1 MQAFVGDSVIVV
13 RLPSNDA
20 QGMHGKFVA
29 IGKIPDDM
37 YAPIKA
43 HNRLARSL
51 MEEGIALIEKP
62 EVLEWLPQAL
72 NMDLIGGI
80 AINKGCYTGQ
90 EIISKTENLGKV
102 KRRMFLG
109 VARGVKDLDEG
120 TEVFMENE
128 PMGRVIQ
135 SDGEH
140 FLFVLTYE
148 YMDSQ
153 LYVKDVPVETLP
165 LPYEVTVP
173 ASVI

>member
-1 MQAFVGDSVIVV
+1 MTCTLRSKPTTAW
-13 RLPSNDA
+13 L
-20 QGMHGKFVA
+20 
-29 IGKIPDDM
+29 
-37 YAPIKA
+37 
-43 HNRLARSL
+43 SL

-62 EVLEWLPQAL
+62 ESLEWLPQAL

-80 AINKGCYTGQ
+80 AFNKGCYTGQ

-109 VARGVKDLDEG
+109 VARRVKDLDEG

-148 YMDSQ
+148 YMDSE
-153 LYVKDVPVETLP
+153 LYVKDVPVEILP
-165 LPYEVTVP
+165 LAYEVTVP

>member
-1 MQAFVGDSVIVV
+1 MCIDKTLFDHKKNKIVGSQRI
-13 RLPSNDA
+13 R
-20 QGMHGKFVA
+20 QGIGTLSEKTVHAVMKNYYAPDTDMHEIPIENFVA
-29 IGKIPDDM
+29 DI
-37 YAPIKA
+37 
-43 HNRLARSL
+43 
-51 MEEGIALIEKP
+51 
-62 EVLEWLPQAL
+62 
-72 NMDLIGGI
+72 
-80 AINKGCYTGQ
+80 YTGQ

-148 YMDSQ
+148 YMDSE
-153 LYVKDVPVETLP
+153 LYVKDVPVEILP

>member
-1 MQAFVGDSVIVV
+1 MAAAGFEHIAF
-13 RLPSNDA
+13 
-20 QGMHGKFVA
+20 
-29 IGKIPDDM
+29 
-37 YAPIKA
+37 
-43 HNRLARSL
+43 
-51 MEEGIALIEKP
+51 
-62 EVLEWLPQAL
+62 
-72 NMDLIGGI
+72 
-80 AINKGCYTGQ
+80 NKGCYTGQ

-148 YMDSQ
+148 YMDSE
-153 LYVKDVPVETLP
+153 LYVKDVPVEILP
-165 LPYEVTVP
+165 LPYEVTGP

>member
-1 MQAFVGDSVIVV
+1 MLV
-13 RLPSNDA
+13 
-20 QGMHGKFVA
+20 
-29 IGKIPDDM
+29 
-37 YAPIKA
+37 
-43 HNRLARSL
+43 
-51 MEEGIALIEKP
+51 
-62 EVLEWLPQAL
+62 WLPLGL

-80 AINKGCYTGQ
+80 AFNKGCYTGQ

-148 YMDSQ
+148 YMDSE
-153 LYVKDVPVETLP
+153 LYVKDVPVEILP

>member
-1 MQAFVGDSVIVV
+1 M
-13 RLPSNDA
+13 R
-20 QGMHGKFVA
+20 QGIGTLSEKTVHAVMKNYYAPDTDMHEIPIENFVA
-29 IGKIPDDM
+29 DI
-37 YAPIKA
+37 
-43 HNRLARSL
+43 
-51 MEEGIALIEKP
+51 
-62 EVLEWLPQAL
+62 
-72 NMDLIGGI
+72 
-80 AINKGCYTGQ
+80 YTGQ

-148 YMDSQ
+148 YMDSE
-153 LYVKDVPVETLP
+153 LYVKDVPVEILP